1 MKVMKVIKVIE
12 IISDTNIGGAGVL
25 LLNRLKYTDKQK
37 YSTLV
42 LIPRGSMLAPRLEK
56 MGVEYRE
63 ISGNA
68 DRSMD
73 VRTVREYVSV
83 FKEIKPD
90 IINAHGCLSARIAA
104 YLCGVPVKICTRHC
118 VFPVGK
124 TSKVRKKISGA
135 FNSALSDKFIAVA
148 YAAKENLI
156 ELGVDEDKIEV
167 VINGAVALKRF
178 TEDDKAQTRERLGIS
193 KESTVLGMCARLE
206 KYKGHEWFFE
216 VFRILLDSGV
226 DVYAV
231 FIGDGSQREYLV
243 GLCRQYEIEKRVRF
257 IGFVS
262 DVSPYMNIV
271 DINVNC
277 SVGTE
282 TSSLALS
289 EGMSLGIP
297 SVVSSFG
304 GNPYM
309 VDHGVNGLV
318 CVCYDSQKMAEYI
331 CDLINDRELYRR
343 MSLAARKRF
352 EDELNARAMTEKTN
366 KLYDRLYEAYHR
378 A

>member
-1 MKVMKVIKVIE
+1 MKIIE

-25 LLNRLKYTDKQK
+25 LLNRLKYTDIQK
-37 YSTLV
+37 YDTLV
-42 LIPRGSMLAPRLEK
+42 LIPKRSMLAPRLENL
-56 MGVEYRE
+56 GVGYRE

-68 DRSMD
+68 NKSMD

-83 FKEIKPD
+83 FREIKPD

-104 YLCGVPVKICTRHC
+104 WLCGVPVKICTRHC

-124 TSKVRKKISGA
+124 ISFAQKKIMGA
-135 FNSALSDKFIAVA
+135 LNSLLSDKFIAVA
-148 YAAKENLI
+148 HAAKQNLI
-156 ELGVDEDKIEV
+156 ELGVYEEKIEV
-167 VINGAVALKRF
+167 VINGAVSLRKASDSER
-178 TEDDKAQTRERLGIS
+178 AQTRKRLGIS
-193 KESTVLGMCARLE
+193 GESAVLGMCARLE

-216 VFRILLDSGV
+216 TFRILLDNGS
-226 DVYAV
+226 DVNAIL
-231 FIGDGSQREYLV
+231 IGDGTQREYPE
-243 GLCRQYEIEKRVRF
+243 GLCKQYGIEERVHF

-297 SVVSSFG
+297 AVVSDFG

-309 VDHGVNGLV
+309 IAHGENGLV
-318 CVCYDSQKMAEYI
+318 CECYDSRKMADYI
-331 CDLINDRELYRR
+331 CDLINDSELYQR
-343 MSLAARKRF
+343 MSLAARERF
-352 EDELNARAMTEKTN
+352 ADELNARAMTEKTN
-366 KLYDRLYEAYHR
+366 KLYDRLYNAYCR

>member
-1 MKVMKVIKVIE
+1 MKIIE

-25 LLNRLKYTDKQK
+25 LLNRLKYTDGQK

-73 VRTVREYVSV
+73 VRTVRKYVRV
-83 FKEIKPD
+83 FKEEKPD
-90 IINAHGCLSARIAA
+90 IINSHGCLSARIAA

-118 VFPVGK
+118 VFPVEK
-124 TSKVRKKISGA
+124 TSKARKRIIGA
-135 FNSALSDKFIAVA
+135 FNSAISDKFIAVA
-148 YAAKENLI
+148 HAARENLI

-178 TEDDKAQTRERLGIS
+178 TDSERAKTRKELSIS
-193 KESTVLGMCARLE
+193 VESTVLGMCARLE

-216 VFRILLDSGV
+216 AFRILLDSGV
-226 DVYAV
+226 DAV
-231 FIGDGSQREYLV
+231 AIFIGDGSQRKYLE
-243 GLCRQYEIEKRVRF
+243 GLCRQYGIEKRVRF

-297 SVVSSFG
+297 AVVSDFG

-309 VDHGVNGLV
+309 IAHGENGLV
-318 CVCYDSQKMAEYI
+318 CECYDSRKMADYI
-331 CDLINDRELYRR
+331 CDLINDSELYQR
-343 MSLAARKRF
+343 MSLAARERF
-352 EDELNARAMTEKTN
+352 EEELNARAMTEKTN
-366 KLYDRLYEAYHR
+366 KLYDRLYNAYCR

>member
-1 MKVMKVIKVIE
+1 MSGIKAIKVIE

-42 LIPRGSMLAPRLEK
+42 LLPSGSMLVPRLK
-56 MGVEYRE
+56 YLGVRYRE

-73 VRTVREYVSV
+73 VRTVRKYVSV
-83 FKEIKPD
+83 FKKIKPD
-90 IINAHGCLSARIAA
+90 IINAHGCISARIAA
-104 YLCGVPVKICTRHC
+104 WLCCVPVKICTRHC

-124 TSKVRKKISGA
+124 ISFARKKIMGA
-135 FNSALSDKFIAVA
+135 LNSFLSDKFIAVA
-148 YAAKENLI
+148 YAAKQNLI
-156 ELGVDEDKIEV
+156 ELGVNDSKIEV
-167 VINGAVALKRF
+167 IINGADALRKIP
-178 TEDDKAQTRERLGIS
+178 DRERAQIRKKLGIHS
-193 KESTVLGMCARLE
+193 GSTVLCMCARLE

-216 VFRILLDSGV
+216 AFRILLDNGN
-226 DVYAV
+226 DVYAIL
-231 FIGDGSQREYLV
+231 IGDGSQREYFE
-243 GLCRQYEIEKRVRF
+243 GLCVQYGIMERVRF

-262 DVSPYMNIV
+262 DVSPYMNIA

-297 SVVSSFG
+297 AVVSNYG

-309 VDHGVNGLV
+309 IEHGVNGLV
-318 CVCYDSQKMAEYI
+318 CECYDSRKMADHI
-331 CDLINDRELYRR
+331 FDLINDRELYRR
-343 MSLAARKRF
+343 MSLASRERF
-352 EDELNARAMTEKTN
+352 ENELNAQEMTEKTN
-366 KLYDRLYEAYHR
+366 KLYDRLYDTYYR